1 LISLIKG
8 VDLLYH
14 EATFLEKHADLA
26 KKTKHSTA
34 LQAAKIANSAN
45 VKKLLLGHYSS
56 RYSDKKDFIKEAST
70 VFESILLSEDLKT
83 FSI

>member
-1 LISLIKG
+1 MKVVLETMNFILRSSL
-8 VDLLYH
+8 L
-14 EATFLEKHADLA
+14 DLA